1 MLFYKFESLSHF
13 ISSHISSMVLSD
25 SIAKKKMQIRY
36 LALKIREKIRK

>member
-25 SIAKKKMQIRY
+25 SIAKKKNADQV
-36 LALKIREKIRK
+36 LGFEN